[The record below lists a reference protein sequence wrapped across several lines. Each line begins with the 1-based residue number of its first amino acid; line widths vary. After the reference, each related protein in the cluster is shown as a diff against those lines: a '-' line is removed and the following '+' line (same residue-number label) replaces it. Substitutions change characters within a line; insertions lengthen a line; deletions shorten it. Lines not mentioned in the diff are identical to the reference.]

1 MQLPISLA
9 MLACVRAL
17 RSVPGLRGGLA
28 SSLKASTRPA
38 APLRSLAA
46 SEIQREGWGA
56 LGLYEGLVDAVET
69 LELTAPSEIQKLA
82 IPRVLGR
89 EDVMFAAETGSG
101 KTLAYLLPVLSR
113 LKAEEFAA
121 LSAGDGLGDLRQPRR
136 PRAVVLVPTRELA
149 AQVLQV
155 AKSVAHV
162 CKASCR
168 GCFGGSDG
176 VGKQRAKLGSAP
188 YDVLVATPGRFVKLW
203 ELGDVHVSRVSTVVV
218 DEVDTMLSQGFGAD
232 LEKILKATKR
242 IAKSRAKAEGGDATP
257 AQLVATTATMTKA
270 VNRALGPRGARAE
283 NWAFLPELGVVES
296 SQLHRAVATARLDTV
311 DVVGKDKLAAL
322 STSLQ
327 GGKGAA
333 LVFCNTVG
341 ACRAVEHG
349 LRERGGDGDLFC
361 YHGEMNSL
369 EREASLADF
378 RAAAAGGGAATL
390 VCTDLAARGLDVPD
404 VPRVVM
410 FDFPRNSVDYIHR
423 AGRTARAGSK
433 GVVTAL
439 VAKPDRVLAA
449 AISRAI
455 ANGEPLHEL
464 SSDKKAYQ
472 PGGSHAPKADP
483 NSRRRKAAKDLD
495 RAARHRGPPR
505 KKKRRGS

>member
-1 MQLPISLA
+1 

-89 EDVMFAAETGSG
+89 EDVMFAAEPGSG

-188 YDVLVATPGRFVKLW
+188 YDILVATPGRFVKLW

-242 IAKSRAKAEGGDATP
+242 IAKSRAKAEGGDAKP

-270 VNRALGPRGARAE
+270 VNKALGPRGARAE
-283 NWAFLPELGVVES
+283 NWAFLPELGGRRRS
-296 SQLHRAVATARLDTV
+296 RTFAPRPRPARRA
-311 DVVGKDKLAAL
+311 
-322 STSLQ
+322 
-327 GGKGAA
+327 
-333 LVFCNTVG
+333 
-341 ACRAVEHG
+341 
-349 LRERGGDGDLFC
+349 
-361 YHGEMNSL
+361 
-369 EREASLADF
+369 
-378 RAAAAGGGAATL
+378 
-390 VCTDLAARGLDVPD
+390 VCTDLARGLDVPD

-455 ANGEPLHEL
+455 ANGEPVHEL

-495 RAARHRGPPR
+495 RAARHRGPPAEEEAP
-505 KKKRRGS
+505 GQLSS

>member
-1 MQLPISLA
+1 MQLFLA

-149 AQVLQV
+149 AQVLEV

-188 YDVLVATPGRFVKLW
+188 YDILVATPGRFVKLW

-242 IAKSRAKAEGGDATP
+242 IAKSRAKAEGGDAKP
-257 AQLVATTATMTKA
+257 AQLVATTATICVETK
-270 VNRALGPRGARAE
+270 
-283 NWAFLPELGVVES
+283 S
-296 SQLHRAVATARLDTV
+296 STRL
-311 DVVGKDKLAAL
+311 
-322 STSLQ
+322 Q
-327 GGKGAA
+327 
-333 LVFCNTVG
+333 C
-341 ACRAVEHG
+341 
-349 LRERGGDGDLFC
+349 ERI
-361 YHGEMNSL
+361 
-369 EREASLADF
+369 R
-378 RAAAAGGGAATL
+378 
-390 VCTDLAARGLDVPD
+390 
-404 VPRVVM
+404 M
-410 FDFPRNSVDYIHR
+410 F
-423 AGRTARAGSK
+423 
-433 GVVTAL
+433 
-439 VAKPDRVLAA
+439 
-449 AISRAI
+449 
-455 ANGEPLHEL
+455 
-464 SSDKKAYQ
+464 
-472 PGGSHAPKADP
+472 
-483 NSRRRKAAKDLD
+483 
-495 RAARHRGPPR
+495 
-505 KKKRRGS
+505 

>member
-1 MQLPISLA
+1 MQLFLA

-168 GCFGGSDG
+168 GLCGNQIFNPTSMY
-176 VGKQRAKLGSAP
+176 A
-188 YDVLVATPGRFVKLW
+188 YAT
-203 ELGDVHVSRVSTVVV
+203 VST
-218 DEVDTMLSQGFGAD
+218 QGF
-232 LEKILKATKR
+232 LLCF
-242 IAKSRAKAEGGDATP
+242 
-257 AQLVATTATMTKA
+257 
-270 VNRALGPRGARAE
+270 E
-283 NWAFLPELGVVES
+283 N
-296 SQLHRAVATARLDTV
+296 
-311 DVVGKDKLAAL
+311 
-322 STSLQ
+322 ST
-327 GGKGAA
+327 
-333 LVFCNTVG
+333 
-341 ACRAVEHG
+341 
-349 LRERGGDGDLFC
+349 
-361 YHGEMNSL
+361 
-369 EREASLADF
+369 
-378 RAAAAGGGAATL
+378 
-390 VCTDLAARGLDVPD
+390 
-404 VPRVVM
+404 
-410 FDFPRNSVDYIHR
+410 
-423 AGRTARAGSK
+423 
-433 GVVTAL
+433 
-439 VAKPDRVLAA
+439 
-449 AISRAI
+449 RAI
-455 ANGEPLHEL
+455 D
-464 SSDKKAYQ
+464 SSKNQ
-472 PGGSHAPKADP
+472 PNRLRFG
-483 NSRRRKAAKDLD
+483 
-495 RAARHRGPPR
+495 RAREF
-505 KKKRRGS
+505 